1 MNSVKIIATG
11 KYLPKHEVKSE
22 YIEKE
27 NNLED
32 GYIYKRTGIETR
44 YYSIDETLEDLAI
57 NSVKDMLRKNNN
69 LSILDVDMIITSS
82 TTYNSMMPSLSFE
95 IQKYFNIK
103 DCMCFDILAGCSGYI
118 NALDIA
124 QKYIATSSAKNVLVV
139 GADILSKNK
148 YDDIKT
154 QILFGDGAG
163 CMYLKAIEENKK
175 YVSNIK
181 SFDDKYQILT
191 CNMNHELSMNGK
203 EVYKFA
209 TAKTIENISEIL
221 DNSNEKI
228 EDIKFVIPHQSNI
241 KILEKICKKTNA
253 NMYTNI
259 KRYGNTFCASIP
271 IALDELF
278 EFNQLRENDKIILL
292 GYGGGLNL
300 GSILMEV

>member
-11 KYLPKHEVKSE
+11 KYLPKREVKSE

-82 TTYNSMMPSLSFE
+82 TTYNIMMPSLSFE

-181 SFDDKYQILT
+181 SFDDKNKILT

-209 TAKTIENISEIL
+209 TTKTIENISEIL